1 MGLLQVLDQSCPMRE
16 GVTPSEGIEV
26 PIHAGQENKVL
37 EQMANSGRGDA
48 AKAQALIS
56 ESSDPSCLH
65 CPINEVGVGCPG
77 RMGRFREGREE
88 REVNQTLE
96 SAFCLRSRSSPGI

>member
-1 MGLLQVLDQSCPMRE
+1 M
-16 GVTPSEGIEV
+16 TPSEGIEV
-26 PIHAGQENKVL
+26 PIHAEQGEKVL

-65 CPINEVGVGCPG
+65 CPMDEVGVEC
-77 RMGRFREGREE
+77 
-88 REVNQTLE
+88 
-96 SAFCLRSRSSPGI
+96 